1 MEEKIWYEMVQ
12 MKFGEKYLALYISL
26 QYQLKKYFKIATL
39 VFSGSG
45 ILGWKLWQPIA
56 WIALILIAIVQ
67 ILSLI
72 ENQIIRSD
80 KEVSDI
86 LKLREL
92 YLKYFNKLEKLW
104 VDYNSSE
111 ITEKEAS
118 RLFFKYR
125 TSDHQTIESL
135 DNKLGIKKWK
145 KLESNA
151 DSETRQY
158 FKTYHSQN

>member
-72 ENQIIRSD
+72 ENQIIKSD

-86 LKLREL
+86 IKLREL

-158 FKTYHSQN
+158 FKTYHS

>member
-1 MEEKIWYEMVQ
+1 MREKIWYEMVQ
-12 MKFGEKYLALYISL
+12 IKFGEKYLALYISL

-56 WIALILIAIVQ
+56 WIALILIAVVQ

-72 ENQIIRSD
+72 ENQIIRND

-104 VDYNSSE
+104 VDYNLSD

-118 RLFFKYR
+118 ILFFKYR
-125 TSDHQTIESL
+125 AKDHQIIENL

-145 KLESNA
+145 KLESKA

-158 FKTYHSQN
+158 FKTYHS

>member
-12 MKFGEKYLALYISL
+12 IKFGEKYLALYISL

-45 ILGWKLWQPIA
+45 ILGWKLWEPIA

-86 LKLREL
+86 QKLREL

-104 VDYNSSE
+104 VDFNSSE
-111 ITEKEAS
+111 INDKEAS
-118 RLFFKYR
+118 TLFFKNR
-125 TSDHQTIESL
+125 SSDYQNIESL
-135 DNKLGIKKWK
+135 DNKLGVKKWK
-145 KLESNA
+145 KLKNKA

-158 FKTYHSQN
+158 FSTYHS